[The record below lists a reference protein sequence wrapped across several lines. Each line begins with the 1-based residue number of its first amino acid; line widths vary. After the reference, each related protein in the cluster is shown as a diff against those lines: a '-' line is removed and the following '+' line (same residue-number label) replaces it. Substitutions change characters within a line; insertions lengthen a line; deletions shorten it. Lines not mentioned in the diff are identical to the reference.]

1 MSDDGTVVPLRGV
14 RGMVADKMVKSLH
27 EAAQLTHHATCDASG
42 LLAIKQALADGGD
55 KVSVEDLLI
64 HTLVTVLK
72 HHHGIN
78 GILTDREIHLS
89 PQVHLSIAIALPDNL
104 LVAPAIFNA
113 DQLSILELAA
123 ARHDLTARARTNK
136 LTVKEMTG
144 GTFTL
149 SNLGTTRVEQFTPIL
164 NTPQIGILG
173 VGCMVDKPVRKPDGL
188 AWKPYMGLS
197 LTFDHRAIDGAPAA
211 QFLSDLCETIEALS
225 P

>member
-1 MSDDGTVVPLRGV
+1 MADGGTVIPLRGI

-42 LLAIKQALADGGD
+42 LLAKKQALTDGGNQ
-55 KVSVEDLLI
+55 VSVEDVLI

-72 HHHGIN
+72 RHNGIN

-89 PQVHLSIAIALPDNL
+89 PQVHLSIAIALPENL

-113 DQLSILELAA
+113 DELSVLELSA
-123 ARHDLTARARTNK
+123 ARHDLATRARNNK

-144 GTFTL
+144 GTFTI
-149 SNLGTTRVEQFTPIL
+149 SNLGLTRVEQFTPIL

-173 VGCMVDKPVRKPDGL
+173 VGCMVEKPVRTDDGL
-188 AWKPYMGLS
+188 VWKSYMGLS

-211 QFLSDLCETIEALS
+211 QFLSDLCEAIEDLS